1 MEKRLFEEVQKGLFK
16 SVSNPVFGKQHQGI
30 APGGAMDLFSLQM
43 GKRLLKNLSE
53 VQTLEIIIPPT
64 VRFET
69 ECLCVLTGARYERIE
84 IKKADGSAQN
94 VNFATVFR
102 VNKGDC
108 LSFHNKI
115 AGFRSYLALLPF
127 EIIGEDLTGRV
138 RPEYSEMYDWVD
150 RNGTIRILEGPEY
163 PFLKNESSFT
173 QTFWT
178 ITNDFSDMG
187 FRLSTHDELPKI
199 ILKNMISEAV
209 ADGTIQLTPKGPI
222 VLLKHRQ
229 TVGGYPRVFN
239 VISADIDLLGQYAPN
254 QILRFTKIT
263 LEQALTIALQKETA
277 LDKIVL

>member
-1 MEKRLFEEVQKGLFK
+1 MFEEVQKGLFK

-53 VQTLEIIIPPT
+53 VQTLEIIIPPI

-84 IKKADGSAQN
+84 VKKADGSAQN

-108 LSFHNKI
+108 LSFNNKI

-127 EIIGEDLTGRV
+127 EVIGEDLTGRV

-150 RNGTIRILEGPEY
+150 RHGKIRILEGPEY

-173 QTFWT
+173 RTFWT

-187 FRLSTHDELPKI
+187 FRLSTHDELPEVT
-199 ILKNMISEAV
+199 LENMISEAV